1 MRIYKSDA
9 YASLETH
16 MFAIVQVRKDDSM
29 QDLCFCNRESADRF
43 VEFVKVYIRESGAGN
58 GYGAYWIF
66 DDAVGMY
73 ERPPAGAVKEL
84 ESERIQTMLES
95 ILQARTAEDRPS
107 LSVDLLIGTQDGAIS
122 LKIGELP
129 PAQRP
134 TAGDMCRVIGK
145 DLNEVERTLG
155 DGRVVR
161 DLGDTLKVVSSWD
174 TERDGRVSPNAKY
187 LVVRTKNVMKI
198 NDWKAGRRG

>member
-1 MRIYKSDA
+1 
-9 YASLETH
+9 
-16 MFAIVQVRKDDSM
+16 MFATVQVRMDDSM
-29 QDLCFCNRESADRF
+29 QNLCFCDRESADRF
-43 VEFVKVYIRESGAGN
+43 VEFVKVYMNESGAGN

-73 ERPPAGAVKEL
+73 ERPSADAVKEL
-84 ESERIQTMLES
+84 ESDRLHGMLDA
-95 ILQARTAEDRPS
+95 ILKARTAEDRPS
-107 LSVDLLIGTQDGAIS
+107 LSVDLLIGTRNGAIA
-122 LKIGELP
+122 LEIGELP

-134 TAGDMCRVIGK
+134 TIGDMCRVIGK
-145 DLNEVERTLG
+145 DLNEVERKLG

-161 DLGDTLKVVSSWD
+161 DLGDTLEVVSSWD
-174 TERDGRVSPNAKY
+174 TEHDGRVSPDATY